1 MRHLNMTLKLFVPAL
16 AAAMILAACS
26 KEEPQP
32 EPRPEP
38 SKPEATESPDMPKP
52 VEKPSASVSVPN
64 PPPPPPPPVPPQT
77 AEPVQGAAE
86 IERSYVSNPDFS
98 ARVQFIYQLSDLAT
112 PEAVSALGRLFQMEK
127 DPDLRTEV
135 LDSLYDIDGLDD
147 QKAAILAA
155 GASAYQ
161 PKEVRESAIDA
172 LTDIDPKKALPILQ
186 ALVTDP
192 DPDIR
197 DDAKDAIEQVQETM
211 NNP

>member
-1 MRHLNMTLKLFVPAL
+1 MRYLKMTMKLFVPAL

-38 SKPEATESPDMPKP
+38 PEPQVTKSSDMPKP
-52 VEKPSASVSVPN
+52 VETPSASVSVPN
-64 PPPPPPPPVPPQT
+64 PSPPPQPTPPPV
-77 AEPVQGAAE
+77 AEPAQGAAD

-186 ALVTDP
+186 ALVTDS